1 MNPNP
6 RYVFDANVVI
16 SALLFEKGTAGQA
29 FYTALGRGRILLSDE
44 VTQEIN
50 TVLSREKFNRY
61 VAFEE
66 RERFMQRFIQEALLI
81 EITEKILECQDQ
93 KDNKYIE
100 LGVCGEASHL
110 ITGDQDLLILN
121 PFREIRILTPRVFL
135 NFMGKRESG

>member
-1 MNPNP
+1 MNPSP

-16 SALLFEKGTAGQA
+16 SALLFEHGTAGQA
-29 FYTALGRGRILLSDE
+29 FYTALDRGRILLSNE
-44 VTQEIN
+44 VIQEIN

-61 VAFEE
+61 VALEE
-66 RERFMQRFIQEALLI
+66 RELFLQWFIQETLLV

-93 KDNKYIE
+93 KDNKYLE

-121 PFREIRILTPRVFL
+121 PFREIHILTPKVFL
-135 NFMGKRESG
+135 DTLDK